1 MSSLFGHPVVSVVYS
16 IHKSRH
22 LVARGKVN
30 TVVNR
35 SHIISEARD
44 LRWTASRPTG
54 LWVFYRRRYR
64 CRLLGALRSLSSTPQ
79 CLRPDK
85 IIGRSAVTR
94 PLPETGSSGTSGSP
108 IHSPAS
114 GGWLPGGHFNISSTT
129 LSDPRHLL
137 SLENVSKTT
146 RVSPWSMY
154 LKQRRDGLC
163 SCVTWNNNLSRSGNQ
178 GHRSW
183 RQIIRDRRQRLHRPG
198 SLWIIILRP
207 PRATHCQEQ
216 PNTAGLHL
224 FLADVYRCAQ
234 AFFHLSRPTP
244 ITPLPVVFP
253 SAWQATVP
261 VTSMPQPLP
270 TPMTLSARS
279 SASLMVLQRRST
291 RDSLPG

>member
-1 MSSLFGHPVVSVVYS
+1 M
-16 IHKSRH
+16 
-22 LVARGKVN
+22 
-30 TVVNR
+30 VNR